1 MSKLANRMIIVMI
14 LVIMI
19 SFIGYII
26 ISNVS
31 FLLPISSNELIVNYS
46 EDGEEIQIYIGKEKS
61 IITNLIIS
69 EEENKIVLMLE
80 GKYFPNSTGKE
91 GVAKD
96 KISIKGKDR
105 IVARSIFG
113 EKEIYAL

>member
-46 EDGEEIQIYIGKEKS
+46 EDG
-61 IITNLIIS
+61 
-69 EEENKIVLMLE
+69 
-80 GKYFPNSTGKE
+80 
-91 GVAKD
+91 
-96 KISIKGKDR
+96 
-105 IVARSIFG
+105 
-113 EKEIYAL
+113 